1 MNASKTLLFSAI
13 VSALA
18 GCSTSET
25 KDPTNG
31 FSDTQVQQNQQGEQA
46 EKTLETLFVA
56 SDDESLKE
64 VKYTNATGTVS
75 ESPASGLTVV
85 FHGKE
90 NINSAVDFVPQ
101 KPWDWSD
108 LDNFNIA
115 FDIGNQGEHSVQL
128 FLNISDTNGDT
139 YTRSVS
145 VPVGPQR
152 TYYAKMAGHDLAKSI
167 SDDKNEFNF
176 TSGLRSNP
184 DTWASNDTQFISLWG
199 KKNLK
204 LSGISKISLS
214 VQNNLFDKQITIN
227 DIRLRQNPP
236 M

>member
-18 GCSTSET
+18 GCSTSES
-25 KDPTNG
+25 KDPRNG

-90 NINSAVDFVPQ
+90 NIDSAVDFVPQ

-115 FDIGNQGEHSVQL
+115 FDIGNQGEHSV
-128 FLNISDTNGDT
+128 
-139 YTRSVS
+139 
-145 VPVGPQR
+145 
-152 TYYAKMAGHDLAKSI
+152 
-167 SDDKNEFNF
+167 
-176 TSGLRSNP
+176 
-184 DTWASNDTQFISLWG
+184 
-199 KKNLK
+199 
-204 LSGISKISLS
+204 
-214 VQNNLFDKQITIN
+214 
-227 DIRLRQNPP
+227 
-236 M
+236 